1 MIISLKYT
9 SNYDWN
15 DFIRLIKFFDNSLW
29 KTIKDFIP
37 AKVSAATGISIKQH
51 LLERQKYPEPQAS
64 YSEPYYTGSIGQ
76 TPGLLDGQ
84 RIYTASGDYDSIPI
98 EAITGSQGGT
108 LPVFVENTNYTEF
121 TYPGA
126 VNVTQ
131 SWNGLNVTPFGFED
145 FTQDDA
151 REFIDGEFSGSTIIA
166 TTGSLSN
173 PTITQTL
180 LFEQDARINER
191 SDILFNFKSDE
202 IYQLIV
208 EATNDSLNPSFFSI
222 TDADNEGYIFYTSP
236 TIDSGDDFIVSL
248 NVEDFSINGTN
259 LITPQLAFLPN
270 GGNFFAYTA
279 SVYENVLA
287 DPNNQAL
294 FNNDLV
300 ARRSNI
306 FWDLDYS
313 TNAIQAVNQEAII
326 SASQQDGNLPKAFI
340 QDYNY
345 YSTPILRRNYLGSK
359 STSPDFN
366 ELASEGGFGQLPVVQ
381 SEGYYFAFFNWVG
394 GTSPEWGNEL
404 EDRSAVNVRYYI
416 GEDGNVIEPINDSN
430 GINLSIVQQ
439 GFEQDSNA
447 ILSFNDKEG
456 ATSKFTNLGGT
467 HKIFKSGQIPQPIIY
482 SQTES
487 IASGSAGGYS
497 SALTFVQGDQAQ
509 TSVDD
514 YRLTSNANNGFL
526 IANTT
531 LSFPNTVVQ
540 GDEATFTTNT
550 TFSPTSNPQTQSPKV
565 SLTFEVYLETS
576 LVNNFSTSTIQ
587 LKKGTSV
594 VAQKTFNFIDG
605 DVTLTY
611 SDSTVTN
618 SDNFTVFVDSVTQN
632 PGVGPSPSINGNSYL
647 KVTQSPPAS
656 TGIIN
661 PTYWTINNNTVTP
674 NSLAPVYGQK
684 QENISNSGFN
694 PITLDFN
701 LQIGDEFRFRG
712 TETQAYTI
720 TSQSIQSETPVFH
733 VDRNINLTNSEADWF
748 LVRRYITDPSY
759 LILEVDKPAGGT
771 STGVLTPEYFYG
783 ATEEKV
789 DNILKELKK
798 DNLI

>member
-1 MIISLKYT
+1 M
-9 SNYDWN
+9 
-15 DFIRLIKFFDNSLW
+15 
-29 KTIKDFIP
+29 
-37 AKVSAATGISIKQH
+37 
-51 LLERQKYPEPQAS
+51 
-64 YSEPYYTGSIGQ
+64 
-76 TPGLLDGQ
+76 
-84 RIYTASGDYDSIPI
+84 
-98 EAITGSQGGT
+98 
-108 LPVFVENTNYTEF
+108 
-121 TYPGA
+121 
-126 VNVTQ
+126 
-131 SWNGLNVTPFGFED
+131 
-145 FTQDDA
+145 
-151 REFIDGEFSGSTIIA
+151 
-166 TTGSLSN
+166 
-173 PTITQTL
+173 PTITNTGTIKSITALGNGQ
-180 LFEQDARINER
+180 
-191 SDILFNFKSDE
+191 FKIDLVDGS
-202 IYQLIV
+202 YPIV
-208 EATNDSLNPSFFSI
+208 TYNPS
-222 TDADNEGYIFYTSP
+222 T
-236 TIDSGDDFIVSL
+236 
-248 NVEDFSINGTN
+248 
-259 LITPQLAFLPN
+259 
-270 GGNFFAYTA
+270 GNFNSGTVNSSLTVLDPYANIPNLAYSDFNA
-279 SVYENVLA
+279 II
-287 DPNNQAL
+287 NNAL
-294 FNNDLV
+294 IP
-300 ARRSNI
+300 RQSNI

-313 TNAIQAVNQEAII
+313 TNAIQAVNQETII
-326 SASQQDGNLPKAFI
+326 SASQQDGDLPKAFV

-345 YSTPILRRNYLGSK
+345 YSTPILRRNYLGAK
-359 STSPDFN
+359 STAPDFN
-366 ELASEGGFGQLPVVQ
+366 ELATEGGFGQLPVVQ
-381 SEGYYFAFFNWVG
+381 SEGYYFAYFNWVG
-394 GTSPEWGNEL
+394 GTSPEWGNGL

-416 GEDGNVIEPINDSN
+416 GEDGNVIEPINDSD

-439 GFEQDSNA
+439 NFEQDSNA
-447 ILSFNDKEG
+447 ILSFNDKEA
-456 ATSKFTNLGGT
+456 ATSQFSNLEGK
-467 HKIFKSGQIPQPIIY
+467 HKIFKSGQIPKPIIY

-497 SALTFVQGDQAQ
+497 SALTFVQGDQSQ

-514 YRLTSNANNGFL
+514 YRLTSNTNAGFL

-531 LSFPNTVVQ
+531 LTFPNTVVQ

-565 SLTFEVYLETS
+565 SLTFEVFLETS
-576 LVNNFSTSTIQ
+576 LFNNNSTALIQ

-632 PGVGPSPSINGNSYL
+632 PGFGPLPSINSNSFL

-720 TSQSIQSETPVFH
+720 TSQSVQSGTPVFH

-748 LVRRYITDPSY
+748 LVRRYVNDPSY

-771 STGVLTPEYFYG
+771 APGVLTPEYFYG

-789 DNILKELKK
+789 DNILKELTK
-798 DNLI
+798 DNLL